1 MLNFTKLLTTLCLS
15 VTFITQAQ
23 MTNFALFPNKVSVS
37 TSSTTAT
44 TLGGDLNTTSPYTV
58 GNAVFDENGNLV
70 FAIRDENVYDD
81 AGTLVGALPGYSN
94 PNLSPASGDYFTP
107 AEEIAII
114 PIPNTCKKYKVLYIF
129 YSLFGVALHDVTIDA
144 SNGVVI
150 LPNPSNYTPIRE
162 SSGNAASIAV
172 SKKMTNNTRYIYYRS
187 YAPDEIRR
195 YIISS
200 TGSISYDQIIRTGV
214 ISSYNYSEMDLSPDG
229 KYLYWA
235 VNNTIYSLDV
245 SGTSF
250 APPFTQS
257 IAANELI
264 YGVEIY
270 NGKYYLATSIGLKK
284 CDLLS
289 TGNFGTIANV
299 TSVTGVIN
307 SDLEEG
313 KNGRLYGVK
322 NGLLFSINTAEVLQT
337 TSIAVNSTSFFE
349 YIYKLNDQIDGED
362 YTNFNGTPILA
373 MNDVKINGIDAM
385 NSSNP
390 NNIITAYNCNDINL
404 TLNTLG
410 TSAYIILIHNHTDV
424 NGNFTPYNS
433 TLEYSS
439 EVIQG
444 NVPHTQDLKT
454 LPGTDGDYLQTHNGY
469 FRVIEILFNACNW
482 TSKEIFLHI
491 PFNPSPA
498 IVNVALNQ
506 PGGTPVP
513 MKQTLPGQSMGIYSG
528 SYNIS
533 QSMGDIE
540 FHTVKIDEI
549 NPSTGAIINTVLPEL
564 TTTPTVPINNLTALP
579 FNALNIPANAN
590 LNWNGGPGYFAG
602 PGQFKSYRVTIGVGN
617 VCSTSTDWS
626 YITPNNYARMAANDY
641 EERQAEGAYPNPFN
655 NETTISLALQA
666 YEVIDNFELYDSK
679 GTRVTTEYDLSSDN
693 SSATIALAGE
703 NLKQGMYVYHC
714 TTNQGVISGKIMK
727 Q

>member
-15 VTFITQAQ
+15 VTLITQAQ

-44 TLGGDLNTTSPYTV
+44 ALGGDLNTTSPYTV

-70 FAIRDENVYDD
+70 FAIRDNYVYD
-81 AGTLVGALPGYSN
+81 ATGNSVGYLPGYTN
-94 PNLSPASGDYFTP
+94 PNLAPASGDYHAA
-107 AEEIAII
+107 AEEIAIV

-129 YSLFGVALHDVTIDA
+129 YSLFGVALLDVTIDA

-150 LPNPSNYTPIRE
+150 LPNPTNYTPIRE

-270 NGKYYLATSIGLKK
+270 NGYYYLATSIGLKK
-284 CDLLS
+284 AVLNTNGS
-289 TGNFGTIANV
+289 PGTINPINTV
-299 TSVTGVIN
+299 SGNIN
-307 SDLEEG
+307 SDLEVG

-322 NGLLFSINTAEVLQT
+322 NGNLFSINTAEVLQT
-337 TSIAVNSTSFFE
+337 TSIAVNSTSFFGT
-349 YIYKLNDQIDGED
+349 IYKLNDQIDGED
-362 YTNFNGTPILA
+362 YTNFNGTPLLA
-373 MNDVKINGIDAM
+373 MNDVEVNGIDAM
-385 NSSNP
+385 NTSPSNM
-390 NNIITAYNCNDINL
+390 ITAYNCNDINL
-404 TLNTLG
+404 TLTSFG
-410 TSAYIILIHNHTDV
+410 TSSYIFLIYNHTDV
-424 NGNFTPYNS
+424 NGNFTPNG
-433 TLEYSS
+433 TVVYSS
-439 EVIQG
+439 GYIVG
-444 NVPHTQDLKT
+444 NIPMNQNLKS
-454 LPGTDGDYLQTHNGY
+454 LPGTNGDYLQHNNGY
-469 FRVIEILFNACNW
+469 LRFVAISHNHCAWIGEDIY
-482 TSKEIFLHI
+482 LHI
-491 PFNPSPA
+491 PFNPNPA
-498 IVNVALNQ
+498 TVNVALNQ
-506 PGGTPVP
+506 PNGTPVP

-564 TTTPTVPINNLTALP
+564 TTTPTNPINTLTALP
-579 FNALNIPANAN
+579 FNALNIPANTN

-641 EERQAEGAYPNPFN
+641 EERQTEGAYPNPFN
-655 NETTISLALQA
+655 NETTISFALQA
-666 YEVIDNFELYDSK
+666 YEVVDNFELYDSK
-679 GTRVTTEYDLSSDN
+679 GTRVTTDYNLSSNN
-693 SSATIALAGE
+693 SSATIAVAGE